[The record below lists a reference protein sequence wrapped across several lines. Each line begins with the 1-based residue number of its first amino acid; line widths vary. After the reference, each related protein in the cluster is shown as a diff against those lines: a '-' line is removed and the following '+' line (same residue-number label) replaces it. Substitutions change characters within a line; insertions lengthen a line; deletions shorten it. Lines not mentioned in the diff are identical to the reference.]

1 MVGVK
6 FIGRLGNQLFQYYFL
21 QYLKTRAPGKFYFFP
36 NPHHA
41 YLARYFALGGYHDL
55 TLNSKL
61 YSVLARAIPKIFTFR
76 EVPVHNFFRPK
87 PISVQDGTIYTG
99 YYQSDYYVR
108 AVNPAQ
114 PLRLKPK
121 FVRAFREKYGAVFD
135 HQPTVTV
142 HIRRTDY
149 LNYQGRDISLPLAH
163 FRRQLDRI
171 PDLDRYVVFF
181 VSDDLDFV
189 KRGIPARPNFQFV
202 ANDEITDFQLIQ
214 HADIAII
221 SNSTFA
227 WWAAYLS
234 PKKNRVIAPK
244 NWMGFRLG
252 REHPRGIMTDRFEWV
267 DVLAD

>member
-21 QYLKTRAPGKFYFFP
+21 QYLKTQAPGKFFFFP

-41 YLARYFALGGYHDL
+41 YLARYFQLGWYHNL

-61 YSVLARAIPKIFTFR
+61 YSLLARAIPKIFSFR
-76 EVPVHNFFRPK
+76 EVPIHNFFKPK
-87 PISVQDGTIYTG
+87 PIQVQDSTIYTG
-99 YYQSDYYVR
+99 YYQSDFYVE
-108 AVNPAQ
+108 AVNPSLL
-114 PLRLKPK
+114 PRLKPK
-121 FVRAFREKYGAVFD
+121 YVRAFREKYGDVFD
-135 HQPTVTV
+135 NYPTVTV

-149 LNYQGRDISLPLAH
+149 LNYQNRDISLPLSH
-163 FRRQLDRI
+163 FQRQLDRI
-171 PDLDRYVVFF
+171 ADLDRYTVFF

-189 KRGIPARPNFQFV
+189 KKGIPPRPNFRFV

-227 WWAAYLS
+227 WWAGYLS
-234 PKKNRVIAPK
+234 PKANQVIAPK
-244 NWMGFRLG
+244 NWMGFRIG
-252 REHPRGIMTDRFEWV
+252 REHPRGIMTHRFEWV
-267 DVLAD
+267 EVLPD